1 MGEIKEE
8 GNSDAE
14 TTYYDSLCP
23 TGDNQEYVA
32 KLKEDILNLRREYSK
47 SRTGLG
53 EENLVK
59 RFFLEDMAKPKI
71 NMTRRNTSSNL
82 KDRDSES
89 SLNLSIKGDV
99 WFGSGRFQ
107 DSGERMRLGGGRRF
121 SESRVERGK
130 KGRSQEFGGEEKI
143 MRLKESTGFH
153 RKENIPINSKNRKTN
168 EFDGTQNMYKEIME
182 AVKVSSP
189 ANLAYGRE
197 RMAAWLLDT
206 RIQ

>member
-1 MGEIKEE
+1 MDEKE
-8 GNSDAE
+8 NSDDE

-59 RFFLEDMAKPKI
+59 RSFLEDMAKTKI
-71 NMTRRNTSSNL
+71 NMTRRNTS
-82 KDRDSES
+82 
-89 SLNLSIKGDV
+89 SIKGDV

-130 KGRSQEFGGEEKI
+130 KGRGQEFGGEEK
-143 MRLKESTGFH
+143 MTRLKETTGFL
-153 RKENIPINSKNRKTN
+153 RKEDKPLREKPAILNSRNRKTN
-168 EFDGTQNMYKEIME
+168 ELVGTQDIYKEIME

-197 RMAAWLLDT
+197 RMAAWLLDS

>member
-23 TGDNQEYVA
+23 TRDNQEYVA
-32 KLKEDILNLRREYSK
+32 KLKEDIMNLRREYSK

-59 RFFLEDMAKPKI
+59 RSFQEDMAKTKM

-89 SLNLSIKGDV
+89 SLGLSIKGDV

-121 SESRVERGK
+121 SEGRVERGK

-153 RKENIPINSKNRKTN
+153 RKQNIPINSKNRKTN